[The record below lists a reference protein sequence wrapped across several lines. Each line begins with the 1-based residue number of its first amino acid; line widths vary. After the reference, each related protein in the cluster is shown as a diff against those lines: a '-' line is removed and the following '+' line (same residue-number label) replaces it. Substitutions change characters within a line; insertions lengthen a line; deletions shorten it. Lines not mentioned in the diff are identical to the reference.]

1 MSKICVNCANYPKCP
16 ILREADKEDILFD
29 DYIVKCG
36 RRCIDFVEK

>member
-16 ILREADKEDILFD
+16 ILFD